1 MFVALKSL
9 IGRGALRP
17 VKSFAA
23 GACSRSITPLD
34 WAGVWLGA
42 MALFVVLMPAR
53 PAALDRAVTALR
65 AGGERA
71 VTTSGQAFIQAPMGT
86 WVPTQDSWN
95 EQLSKPSFWASRK
108 AGGSSGGWSGAS
120 GLTKNQ
126 PNFQPSLPWPASLP
140 LQKRGG
146 KSDDDGDNWSSG
158 GKTFRTMCVRLCDGS
173 YFPVSFA
180 TTKDNFERDAA
191 SCERSCGGL
200 TDARLFVYRNP
211 GGEIEEM
218 EDLEGKAYK
227 KLQTAFLFRTKY
239 DAQCKCKAHPWEEV
253 SLNRHKTYALVS
265 AAQKGDV
272 VAARELTTLKAK
284 MQDEA
289 RAVLQQK
296 QTQARVKREAAL
308 QEKAAADAAMATA
321 KAAKRAGKADGRT
334 AALSTGSS
342 QAASGLYAVP
352 QAPQRDGS
360 EPVSRPASQ
369 VRVGEV
375 AVPAAVSAP
384 VASGARTG
392 VVILRYGS
400 RPPIEVTVPISR
412 PLTPGLPV
420 R

>member
-1 MFVALKSL
+1 MFVALKNL
-9 IGRGALRP
+9 IGRKA
-17 VKSFAA
+17 
-23 GACSRSITPLD
+23 PLD
-34 WAGVWLGA
+34 WAGVWFGLVA
-42 MALFVVLMPAR
+42 VMVVMAP
-53 PAALDRAVTALR
+53 
-65 AGGERA
+65 AGGTKGELPT
-71 VTTSGQAFIQAPMGT
+71 VTLSSPNAPASVVVGQAPTGT

-126 PNFQPSLPWPASLP
+126 PGFLPPFPSTSLFP

-146 KSDDDGDNWSSG
+146 KPFDEDDKWSGG

-180 TTKDNFERDAA
+180 TTNDNFERDAA
-191 SCERSCGGL
+191 SCERSCGGA

-211 GGEIEEM
+211 GSEIEDM
-218 EDLEGKAYK
+218 EDLEGKPYK

-239 DAQCKCKAHPWEEV
+239 DAQCKCKAHPWEEA

-265 AAQKGDV
+265 AAQSGDP
-272 VAARELTTLKAK
+272 VAARDLTTLKAK
-284 MQDEA
+284 MQDAA
-289 RAVLQQK
+289 RAALQGK
-296 QTQARVKREAAL
+296 QVEAKAKREAAL
-308 QEKAAADAAMATA
+308 QEKAAADAALAAA
-321 KAAKRAGKADGRT
+321 KAGKRAGKVEGRT

-352 QAPQRDGS
+352 QAPRRDGT
-360 EPVSRPASQ
+360 EPLNRPPAQ

-375 AVPAAVSAP
+375 AGPVAGQVAEPAP
-384 VASGARTG
+384 VPGGARTG

-400 RPPIEVTVPISR
+400 RPPIEVTVPLSR
-412 PLTPGLPV
+412 PLTPVLPL